1 VPSSI
6 DRALVRLAASRP
18 GAWVYVN
25 VLTHIDRMLVRATK
39 GRLSTAIGTRFHR
52 HVVVLT
58 TIGARTGQR
67 RAVPL
72 LAFFDGP
79 AIVLIASRGGH
90 PRHPS
95 WYHNLCAQP
104 LAMVMVDGRTRPYR
118 AREVEGAERVRLWR
132 RAVEFYPGYADYQR
146 RIARRVPVMLLEP
159 ASDAGP

>member
-1 VPSSI
+1 MWTAI
-6 DRALVRLAASRP
+6 ERALVRLAASRA

-25 VLTHIDRMLVRATK
+25 IFTHIDRMVVRASN
-39 GRLSTAIGTRFHR
+39 GRLSTAVGTRFHR

-58 TIGARTGQR
+58 TIGVRTGQR

-79 AIVLIASRGGH
+79 AVILIASRGGH

-104 LAMVMVDGRTRPYR
+104 LARVMVNGRPGQYR
-118 AREVEGAERVRLWR
+118 AREADGAERIQLWR
-132 RAVEFYPGYADYQR
+132 RAVEFYPGYADYQERVTR
-146 RIARRVPVMLLEP
+146 RIPVMVLEP
-159 ASDAGP
+159 VGDAGP